1 MSQSRDVPL
10 ANVESSTV
18 TDSIDVAAGAAL
30 QALWILHTVDAPDA
44 KLLEKSRRAFESLMQ
59 RQDVGFTK
67 LAARENLIQAA
78 EARAKEI
85 ARVSNHIVV
94 VGMGGSSL
102 GTRALLAAV
111 PRPQGRG
118 AVSFLDNIDADR
130 FWTWL
135 KSRNDIA
142 DIHWVLTS
150 KSGNTVEILALADLI
165 DQHLRQSGHRRLGT
179 VATVIS
185 ELKESPLTNWAR
197 KENVPVLEV
206 PIDVGGR
213 FSVLTAVG
221 LFPAAF
227 AGLRIERMT
236 EGTAWAL
243 AQGDLVAQMAA
254 HSLGSFLRD
263 EWVTMLWSYADSLRE
278 FGLWWQ
284 QLWAESLAKR
294 TTRNG
299 EPAPRVSTPV
309 PGVGTCDQHSM
320 LQQIIEGA
328 PDKFVWFQRIAKCEE
343 AGPKLEKTLF
353 EGQDF
358 LIGKGVGELF
368 KAEAEATEQAM
379 REAKVHTI
387 GLHGVELD
395 ERSMAALFMI
405 WQLTVATMG
414 EVLGVNAF
422 NQPGVER
429 GKVLARSAL
438 SRS

>member
-1 MSQSRDVPL
+1 MSQSPDIRVSSANGGAGGVNSSVAVAPL
-10 ANVESSTV
+10 WT
-18 TDSIDVAAGAAL
+18 
-30 QALWILHTVDAPDA
+30 LHTVDSPDA
-44 KLLEKSRRAFESLMQ
+44 KLLEKCRVAFGALLKHE
-59 RQDVGFTK
+59 DVGFTK
-67 LAARENLIQAA
+67 LAVRESLIQAA
-78 EARAKEI
+78 EVRAREV
-85 ARVSNHIVV
+85 ARGFTHIVV

-111 PRPQGRG
+111 PRPAGRG
-118 AVSFLDNIDADR
+118 AVSFLDNIDSDR

-135 KSRNDIA
+135 KSRHDIA
-142 DIHWVLTS
+142 SIHWVLTS

-165 DQHLRQSGHRRLGT
+165 DQHLRQSGHRRLAT

-185 ELKESPLTNWAR
+185 ETKESPLTVWAR

-206 PIDVGGR
+206 PVDVGGR

-221 LFPAAF
+221 LFPAAYS
-227 AGLRIERMT
+227 GLRLDRIT

-243 AQGDLVAQMAA
+243 TQNELVAQMSA
-254 HSLGSFLRD
+254 HSLGSFLRE

-284 QLWAESLAKR
+284 QLWAESLAKQ
-294 TTRNG
+294 TTRSG
-299 EPAPRVSTPV
+299 APAPRVSTPV

-320 LQQIIEGA
+320 LQQVIEGA
-328 PDKFVWFQRIAKCEE
+328 PDKFVWFQRIARCEE
-343 AGPKLEKTLF
+343 AGPKLERTLF

-358 LIGKGVGELF
+358 MVGKGIGDLF

-379 REAKVHTI
+379 GEAKVHTVSLR
-387 GLHGVELD
+387 GLELD
-395 ERSMAALFMI
+395 ERSMAALFML
-405 WQLTVATMG
+405 WQLTIATMG
-414 EVLGVNAF
+414 EVLGVDAF